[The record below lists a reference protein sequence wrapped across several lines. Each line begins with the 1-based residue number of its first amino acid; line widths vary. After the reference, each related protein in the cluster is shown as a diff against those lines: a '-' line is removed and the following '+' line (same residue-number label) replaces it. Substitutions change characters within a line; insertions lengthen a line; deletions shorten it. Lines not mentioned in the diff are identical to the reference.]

1 MGYLTD
7 PKTGKRMTAERFI
20 ERECKE
26 WGHAFKT
33 VAKELF
39 ASGEKSGTRFLAT
52 LDKDL
57 AEIIQDHRKRKR
69 RR

>member
-1 MGYLTD
+1 MGFLTD
-7 PKTGKRMTAERFI
+7 PKTGKRMNADQFI
-20 ERECKE
+20 QREKKE
-26 WGHAFKT
+26 WGDAFKT
-33 VAKELF
+33 FGKELLQ
-39 ASGEKSGTRFLAT
+39 AGDKSGRSFLGS